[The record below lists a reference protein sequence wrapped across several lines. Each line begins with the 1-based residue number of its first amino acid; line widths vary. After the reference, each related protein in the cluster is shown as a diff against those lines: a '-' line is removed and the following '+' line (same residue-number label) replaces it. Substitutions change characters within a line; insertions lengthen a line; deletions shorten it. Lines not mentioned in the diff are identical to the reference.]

1 MIQSNKMPE
10 SRGLARYSELL
21 SGGNFRLKGSDG
33 RLLAAD
39 AAPELI
45 EGDWTGEKVILLS
58 FPDRDAFKQWAESAA
73 YREIARDRRAG
84 SEGHILLVQGV

>member
-1 MIQSNKMPE
+1 MYYVIAQIRITDPE
-10 SRGLARYSELL
+10 SYRRYQAR
-21 SGGNFRLKGSDG
+21 FMDVLKGSEG

-58 FPDRDAFKQWAESAA
+58 FPDRDAFKQWAESPA